1 MVWVLFVV
9 VAVLIIAA
17 TLGLLAGRIPFDRLS
32 EPAHTTP
39 ALRLARDASPEDVED
54 VRFDTALRG
63 YRMDQVDEALAI
75 LQARIEDLE
84 RDLAEVSGRPQ
95 EDRVPDPSDH
105 RIGG

>member
-9 VAVLIIAA
+9 VAVVVIAA

-32 EPAHTTP
+32 EPAHSTP
-39 ALRLARDASPEDVED
+39 ALHLPDDASPEDVHN

-75 LQARIEDLE
+75 LQARIERLE
-84 RDLAEVSGRPQ
+84 QQITEVDSRPDSSPQ
-95 EDRVPDPSDH
+95 DHFDR
-105 RIGG
+105 RFWA